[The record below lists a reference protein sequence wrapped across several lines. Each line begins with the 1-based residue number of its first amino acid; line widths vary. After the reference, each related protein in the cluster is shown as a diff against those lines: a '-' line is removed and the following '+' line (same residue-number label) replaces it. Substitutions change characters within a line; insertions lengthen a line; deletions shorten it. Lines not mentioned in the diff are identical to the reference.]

1 MSFTELQS
9 ASYAGDIVTVRELLS
24 QRAAVHER
32 GSAGSWTALHVAAA
46 QGHLNVVE
54 ALLAGNAEVC
64 ALDGDGRSALDWAEW
79 RGRGHVVQAL
89 QRHERLHRLLDEQL
103 AASQADMSTKLFTA
117 EARLAQLGTEL
128 AASSGNSGP
137 RQPAEQLA
145 PFPETGVEQMVESLQ
160 QQNALLEQ
168 RELDR
173 VDLEQRLKIC
183 EQEEHSC
190 KDALVREKELQQ
202 HHEGSLRA
210 ELEYEKKQFDMLRE
224 EHASGL
230 TRAEE
235 EVQRREATWHRERLQ
250 CEEAEQRVRALE
262 KACGPGEE
270 RLQQCED
277 MFERECRKRVEA
289 EDCLRERETME
300 QQRHDIAERAIQKLE
315 QEVAAAED
323 RAELLQKETVAAEEE
338 ARQAQ
343 AARDMHVL
351 RQLPVRGAADSQN
364 VSGPT
369 SCQVYSAVSMTGPEK
384 TSPEEPGHDELMDDG
399 DERSHVGG
407 PKAGL
412 RGSLREPQSVQ
423 RGKLD
428 GLLHMLQAA
437 IVVDAQSSHGRFA
450 YVVCLWGRNAE
461 YVLGAMVLARSL
473 KRSGT
478 RHDLVAL
485 HTNDV
490 PKEAVELLQKAGWCP
505 RQVEYVEAVSRLYQR
520 HCITGRFSDVFTK
533 LRVFSLVEYDKIL
546 LMDADLLVCGVTD
559 ELFDLEAP
567 AAMGRGPWSGYAHGE
582 QINGSFF
589 FGGARSGPW
598 GWGQSGGINA
608 GVMLLKPSLDTLA
621 HCLAEVADEKHP
633 EHIRG
638 NGPEQDYLSRYFAS
652 SWTHISVAYN
662 FQLHQMYYALN
673 PECVDSADRA
683 GFLGCPEKVKIFHY
697 SSDPKP
703 WARLV
708 EPAYAAYSEEEW
720 LEEVLTKFNG
730 YRAWVLKDP
739 DAIERE
745 ADRCGI
751 VCGPDG
757 RIHKALGWEKFV
769 PMDAES
775 SRSANG
781 KQEEGEDSS
790 PKEEWRRVL
799 GEEIFVPASAI
810 KGAAK
815 VTRTALKMWE
825 EVYQDLAA
833 GLADQKLAETVM
845 RSVGKDATAVDTAS
859 WKRSHGW
866 WVAPAEWPAERRLTS
881 SCSWH
886 PSGPQANLPGSD
898 VLKSEFTG
906 NLPSAGLVDMW
917 E

>member
-1 MSFTELQS
+1 RKTAEQGVCTSGKNGFLLMSFTELQS
-9 ASYAGDIVTVRELLS
+9 ASYAGDIVTVRDLLS
-24 QRAAVHER
+24 QRAAIHER

-89 QRHERLHRLLDEQL
+89 QRHERLHRLLDEQH

-128 AASSGNSGP
+128 AATSRNSGS

-145 PFPETGVEQMVESLQ
+145 PLPDTGVEEMVESLQ

-168 RELDR
+168 RELER

-190 KDALVREKELQQ
+190 KDALVRERELQQ
-202 HHEGSLRA
+202 HHGGSLRA
-210 ELEYEKKQFDMLRE
+210 ELEYEKKQFDMWRE

-235 EVQRREATWHRERLQ
+235 EVQQREATWHRERLQ
-250 CEEAEQRVRALE
+250 CEEAEQR
-262 KACGPGEE
+262 
-270 RLQQCED
+270 
-277 MFERECRKRVEA
+277 
-289 EDCLRERETME
+289 LRERETME
-300 QQRHDIAERAIQKLE
+300 EQRNDVAQRAIQKLE
-315 QEVAAAED
+315 QEVAAAGD
-323 RAELLQKETVAAEEE
+323 RAELLQKEVVAAEEE

-343 AARDMHVL
+343 ARAAAASRAWDGVL
-351 RQLPVRGAADSQN
+351 WHLIGSSELQVMTSSWTLGTKGGLDAQSLAEYLVHDGLIVMSTKDGHSLGVQDPRGSFDGCTGLFRVLHSVRRFWRRRVSR
-364 VSGPT
+364 VSGL
-369 SCQVYSAVSMTGPEK
+369 SSSWLQV
-384 TSPEEPGHDELMDDG
+384 TSPCDGAITHWAQPGPTWEAQKRAYEEV
-399 DERSHVGG
+399 S
-407 PKAGL
+407 
-412 RGSLREPQSVQ
+412 GSLRRVSSEVSWTAFCTCCKRPLSLTLSDPPASK
-423 RGKLD
+423 KLR
-428 GLLHMLQAA
+428 Q
-437 IVVDAQSSHGRFA
+437 DAQSTNGRFA

-461 YVLGAMVLARSL
+461 YVLGAMVLAHSL

-485 HTNDV
+485 HTDDV
-490 PKEAVELLQKAGWCP
+490 PKEAVELLQKAGWHP

-546 LMDADLLVCGVTD
+546 LMDADLLVCGLTD
-559 ELFDLEAP
+559 ELFDLKAP

-589 FGGARSGPW
+589 FGGARPGPW

-638 NGPEQDYLSRYFAS
+638 NGPEQDYLSRYYAS

-683 GFLGCPEKVKIFHY
+683 GFFGCPERVKIFHY

-708 EPAYAAYSEEEW
+708 EPAYAAFSEEEW

-751 VCGPDG
+751 ACGRGLGSLG
-757 RIHKALGWEKFV
+757 R
-769 PMDAES
+769 P
-775 SRSANG
+775 
-781 KQEEGEDSS
+781 
-790 PKEEWRRVL
+790 
-799 GEEIFVPASAI
+799 
-810 KGAAK
+810 
-815 VTRTALKMWE
+815 
-825 EVYQDLAA
+825 VYNEQ
-833 GLADQKLAETVM
+833 V
-845 RSVGKDATAVDTAS
+845 
-859 WKRSHGW
+859 
-866 WVAPAEWPAERRLTS
+866 
-881 SCSWH
+881 
-886 PSGPQANLPGSD
+886 
-898 VLKSEFTG
+898 
-906 NLPSAGLVDMW
+906 
-917 E
+917 